1 MAYEKAY
8 GKWYWKHNQR
18 MLATYLM
25 IAATLIIVPQL
36 MFPYD
41 PQSSSIPLALSA
53 YVVFA
58 LNLLMAL
65 LVPLYQFRFL
75 FNKRSVDLYY
85 PLPMK
90 KTTMYWLNYGLGA
103 ILVCVPNMIFFINLL
118 WEQASHAYIPYYLLM
133 MAGLVLFGLSL
144 YALVTFFVM
153 KCNSLWD
160 ACFAAAAVPISQLLI
175 VSAVNGLLRN
185 AVTELVNNGGSAYEF
200 FSLSYFEGAQP
211 VMAGFQW
218 ISASLNAFFH
228 ISQSGGNFLTLWLQE
243 STLNAW
249 MLIYYLLLLIGFS
262 DWACKTYVKRK
273 GEDSEQQTTSK
284 FIFPLFISLI
294 TGSLLAYNI
303 TDIAYLCFTIVLF
316 FLMNALAERKLVIK
330 TKMIA
335 VLAIYGISLLGIH
348 KVLID
353 TNGFGRIHE
362 FYETDEI
369 LAVRSEYHDYTDS
382 EESEMSSIIMYVFQ
396 KDPKL
401 IEMMVKSHH
410 ESVTNNVKHN
420 GEQALGELII
430 DYELKNGKHAYRYL
444 YFYPED
450 AKLIKEFKDYIKEQ
464 NYAEDDV
471 FIR

>member
-25 IAATLIIVPQL
+25 IVATLIIVPQL

-153 KCNSLWD
+153 KCNSLD
-160 ACFAAAAVPISQLLI
+160 RKST
-175 VSAVNGLLRN
+175 R
-185 AVTELVNNGGSAYEF
+185 
-200 FSLSYFEGAQP
+200 
-211 VMAGFQW
+211 
-218 ISASLNAFFH
+218 LN
-228 ISQSGGNFLTLWLQE
+228 
-243 STLNAW
+243 
-249 MLIYYLLLLIGFS
+249 
-262 DWACKTYVKRK
+262 
-273 GEDSEQQTTSK
+273 
-284 FIFPLFISLI
+284 
-294 TGSLLAYNI
+294 
-303 TDIAYLCFTIVLF
+303 
-316 FLMNALAERKLVIK
+316 
-330 TKMIA
+330 
-335 VLAIYGISLLGIH
+335 
-348 KVLID
+348 
-353 TNGFGRIHE
+353 
-362 FYETDEI
+362 
-369 LAVRSEYHDYTDS
+369 
-382 EESEMSSIIMYVFQ
+382 SSH
-396 KDPKL
+396 
-401 IEMMVKSHH
+401 S
-410 ESVTNNVKHN
+410 
-420 GEQALGELII
+420 
-430 DYELKNGKHAYRYL
+430 
-444 YFYPED
+444 
-450 AKLIKEFKDYIKEQ
+450 
-464 NYAEDDV
+464 
-471 FIR
+471 

>member
-25 IAATLIIVPQL
+25 IVATLIIVPQL

-53 YVVFA
+53 YIVSA

-65 LVPLYQFRFL
+65 LIPLYQFRYL

-369 LAVRSEYHDYTDS
+369 LAVRSEYHDFSDIV
-382 EESEMSSIIMYVFQ
+382 ENEISSIIMSVSE

-401 IEMMVKSHH
+401 IEMMVKMHH
-410 ESVTNNVKHN
+410 ETVTKIDVHN
-420 GEQALGELII
+420 GEQVLGELII
-430 DYELKNGKHAYRYL
+430 DYELKNGTHAYRYL
-444 YFYPED
+444 YLYQED
-450 AKLIKEFKDYIKEQ
+450 AKLIKEFKDYLTEQ
-464 NYAEDDV
+464 NYTEKDV

>member
-25 IAATLIIVPQL
+25 IVATLIIVPQL

-369 LAVRSEYHDYTDS
+369 LAVRSEYHDFSDIV
-382 EESEMSSIIMYVFQ
+382 ENEISSIIMSVSE

-401 IEMMVKSHH
+401 IEMMVKMHH
-410 ESVTNNVKHN
+410 ETVTKIDVHN
-420 GEQALGELII
+420 GEQVLGELII
-430 DYELKNGKHAYRYL
+430 DYELKNGTHAYRYL
-444 YFYPED
+444 YLYQED
-450 AKLIKEFKDYIKEQ
+450 AKLIKEFKDYLTEQ
-464 NYAEDDV
+464 NYTEKDV

>member
-25 IAATLIIVPQL
+25 IVATLIIVPQL

-175 VSAVNGLLRN
+175 VSAVNGLLNN
-185 AVTELVNNGGSAYEF
+185 AVIELINSGGSGSEF
-200 FSLSYFEGAQP
+200 FSLSYFVGAQP

-218 ISASLNAFFH
+218 ISASLNAFFQ
-228 ISQSGGNFLTLWLQE
+228 ISQKGGSFLTLWLHE
-243 STLNAW
+243 STLNAG
-249 MLIYYLLLLIGFS
+249 MLIYYLLILIGFS
-262 DWACKTYVKRK
+262 YWACKTYVKRK

-294 TGSLLAYNI
+294 TGSLLTYNI

-330 TKMIA
+330 AKMID

-369 LAVRSEYHDYTDS
+369 RSVRSEYHDFSDIV
-382 EESEMSSIIMYVFQ
+382 ENEISSIIMSVSE

-401 IEMMVKSHH
+401 IEMMVKMHH
-410 ESVTNNVKHN
+410 ETVTKIDVHN
-420 GEQALGELII
+420 GETVLGELII
-430 DYELKNGKHAYRYL
+430 DYELKNGTHAYRYL
-444 YFYPED
+444 Y
-450 AKLIKEFKDYIKEQ
+450 
-464 NYAEDDV
+464 
-471 FIR
+471 

>member
-25 IAATLIIVPQL
+25 IVATLIIVPQL

-369 LAVRSEYHDYTDS
+369 LAVRSEYHDYTDIV
-382 EESEMSSIIMYVFQ
+382 ENEISSIIMSVSE

-401 IEMMVKSHH
+401 IEMMVKMHH
-410 ESVTNNVKHN
+410 ETVTKIDVHN
-420 GEQALGELII
+420 GEQILGELII
-430 DYELKNGKHAYRYL
+430 DYELKNGTHAYRYL
-444 YFYPED
+444 YLYQED
-450 AKLIKEFKDYIKEQ
+450 AKLIKEFKDYLTEQ
-464 NYAEDDV
+464 NYTEKDV

>member
-8 GKWYWKHNQR
+8 VKWYHKHNQR
-18 MLATYLM
+18 ILVTYLM
-25 IAATLIIVPQL
+25 IAATLIIAPQL

-41 PQSSSIPLALSA
+41 PQSSSMPLALSA
-53 YVVFA
+53 YIVSA

-65 LVPLYQFRFL
+65 LIPLYQFRYL
-75 FNKRSVDLYY
+75 FNKHSVDLFY

-90 KTTMYWLNYGLGA
+90 KTTVYWLNYGIGA
-103 ILVCVPNMIFFINLL
+103 TLVCVPNVIFFINVL
-118 WEQASHAYIPYYLLM
+118 WEQASYAYIPYYLLM
-133 MAGLVLFGLSL
+133 MTGLVLFALSL

-160 ACFAAAAVPISQLLI
+160 ACFAAAAVLISQLLI

-303 TDIAYLCFTIVLF
+303 TDIAYLCFTFVLF

-335 VLAIYGISLLGIH
+335 VLAIYGISLL
-348 KVLID
+348 
-353 TNGFGRIHE
+353 
-362 FYETDEI
+362 
-369 LAVRSEYHDYTDS
+369 
-382 EESEMSSIIMYVFQ
+382 
-396 KDPKL
+396 
-401 IEMMVKSHH
+401 
-410 ESVTNNVKHN
+410 
-420 GEQALGELII
+420 
-430 DYELKNGKHAYRYL
+430 
-444 YFYPED
+444 
-450 AKLIKEFKDYIKEQ
+450 
-464 NYAEDDV
+464 
-471 FIR
+471 